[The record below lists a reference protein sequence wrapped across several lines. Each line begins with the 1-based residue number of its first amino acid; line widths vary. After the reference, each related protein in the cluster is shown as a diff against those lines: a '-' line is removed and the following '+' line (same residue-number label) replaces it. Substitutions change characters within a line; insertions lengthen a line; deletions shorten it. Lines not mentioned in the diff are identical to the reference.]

1 MISLYSST
9 LVAGGQDNNRQYTKT
24 SNAYMLVYVRL
35 SDWSRIMSEPS
46 ESDLDDGL
54 RSRFAVSARDE
65 VVCSRFFHPM
75 YMFHVVVHGMC
86 EIYQDFRI
94 S

>member
-1 MISLYSST
+1 
-9 LVAGGQDNNRQYTKT
+9 
-24 SNAYMLVYVRL
+24 
-35 SDWSRIMSEPS
+35 MSEPS